1 MDYDLHSLTQKIP
14 RCNSL
19 KMSNWTVRKFKIRY
33 QICVKMLDAEIPTS
47 EMIKEMW
54 NYGKLGPVSLAR
66 LERSVVRQNASNGH
80 PSGDKYLMSYR
91 TVQIFSPTS
100 GASA

>member
-1 MDYDLHSLTQKIP
+1 MFD
-14 RCNSL
+14 
-19 KMSNWTVRKFKIRY
+19 V
-33 QICVKMLDAEIPTS
+33 EIPTS

-54 NYGKLGPVSLAR
+54 NYGKLGPASLAR

-91 TVQIFSPTS
+91 TVQIFTCVRAGLYVGRVLRTTNALFCQPLKY
-100 GASA
+100 